1 MAQVNAL
8 PSVGRLARYALLTA
22 PILAVVHLGPVL
34 LIGPDYQ
41 MFGVLRGVE
50 PWQLFVGTGLIVLV
64 IWTINALIA
73 RLAVRFELTGYVRL
87 GFLVAS
93 SMVAIGG
100 LLSALSLALEWTG
113 NASASETSGTAYA
126 RMLAVNGVVLL
137 ILELL
142 TMRESRIR
150 ELARADRAEIERL
163 EAVQHNLLQQFQPH
177 FLFNALATLQV
188 LIPRDQERATAY
200 AESLSAYMRD
210 SIARGRE
217 PVVAV
222 EDELRALER
231 YVELQRTRFGE
242 AIRFKLE
249 VSPAARARSLPVFTL
264 QLLAENAVKH
274 NAFSATRPL
283 TIEIFDA
290 GPEALTVRNTV
301 RARRDTPAP
310 SGTGLRTLASRY
322 ELLGRRPPRVE
333 PEGDRF
339 AVTVE
344 LLAPVAAV
352 GDGHFSAIGTHALTE
367 SAAAT

>member
-1 MAQVNAL
+1 MTQSPTL
-8 PSVGRLARYALLTA
+8 PSGGRLLRYALLTA
-22 PILAVVHLGPVL
+22 PLLSVVHLGPVL
-34 LIGPDYQ
+34 LIGADYE
-41 MFGVLRGVE
+41 MFGELRGVP
-50 PWQLFVGTGLIVLV
+50 PWQLFAITGAIVLV
-64 IWTINALIA
+64 IWTVNVAISRLAARLGLVGRRRLAFLIA
-73 RLAVRFELTGYVRL
+73 
-87 GFLVAS
+87 AS
-93 SMVAIGG
+93 MLSIG
-100 LLSALSLALEWTG
+100 LLLTVVSLGLKLVGQVGGAQ
-113 NASASETSGTAYA
+113 TSGTAYA

-142 TMRESRIR
+142 TVRESRVR
-150 ELARADRAEIERL
+150 DVERVKQAEIERL

-188 LIPRDQERATAY
+188 LIPRDQQRATAY

-242 AIRFKLE
+242 AIRFE
-249 VSPAARARSLPVFTL
+249 VDVSPAARARSLPVFSL

-301 RARRDTPAP
+301 RARREAPAP

-333 PEGDRF
+333 SGGDSF

-352 GDGHFSAIGTHALTE
+352 GDGHLSAIGSPALTE